1 MPYLIKSI
9 NGKYELRLKK
19 TNKLLGT
26 HETKKDAEKQI
37 KAIEL
42 TKGRKD
48 ADLYIKA
55 HEIADEKYGLPHS
68 ARKQQQI
75 TRIYKEL
82 GGRYTQDI
90 KPNQSSLKKWS
101 DEEWMTK
108 SGMPSRLTGERYLPS
123 RVIASLSDKDYK
135 ITSKAKKE
143 GMMKDIQFVPQPKKI
158 VEKIK
163 RIKKK

>member
-1 MPYLIKSI
+1 MPYIVNFV

-37 KAIEL
+37 QAIEL
-42 TKGRKD
+42 SKGRKD

-55 HEIADEKYGLPHS
+55 NEIADEKYGLPHS

-82 GGRYTQDI
+82 GGKYTQDI
-90 KPNQSSLKKWS
+90 KPNQKSLQDWTMQ
-101 DEEWMTK
+101 DWMTK
-108 SGMPSRLTGERYLPS
+108 SGMDSRITGERYLPKK
-123 RVIASLSDKDYK
+123 VILKLTKKEYDE
-135 ITSKAKKE
+135 TSKKKKE
-143 GMMKDIQFVPQPKKI
+143 GMKKGIQYVPQPKKI

-163 RIKKK
+163 KIKKK

>member
-1 MPYLIKSI
+1 MPYLIKSL

-19 TNKLLGT
+19 DNKLLGT

-37 KAIEL
+37 QAIEL
-42 TKGRKD
+42 SKGRKD

-55 HEIADEKYGLPHS
+55 TEIADEKYGLPHS

-82 GGRYTQDI
+82 GGRYTEDL
-90 KPNQSSLKKWS
+90 KPNQASLKKWTK
-101 DEEWMTK
+101 ENWMTK
-108 SGMPSRLTGERYLPS
+108 SGLPSSITGERYLPEK
-123 RVIASLSDKDYK
+123 VIMKLTEKEYNA
-135 ITSKAKKE
+135 TSKAKKE
-143 GMMKDIQFVPQPKKI
+143 GMAKGIQYVPQGKKI

-163 RIKKK
+163 KIKK

>member
-1 MPYLIKSI
+1 MPYLINFL

-37 KAIEL
+37 QAIEL
-42 TKGRKD
+42 SKGRKD

-82 GGRYTQDI
+82 GGRYTSDDL
-90 KPNQSSLKKWS
+90 KPNQKSLQVWTMQ
-101 DEEWMTK
+101 DWRTK
-108 SGMPSRLTGERYLPS
+108 SGLPSSITGERYLPRS
-123 RVIASLSDKDYK
+123 IIMKLTDKEYDA
-135 ITSKAKKE
+135 TSKAKKE
-143 GMMKDIQFVPQPKKI
+143 GMAKGVQYVKQPKKI
-158 VEKIK
+158 IEKIK
-163 RIKKK
+163 KIKN

>member
-1 MPYLIKSI
+1 MPYIVNFV

-37 KAIEL
+37 QAIEL
-42 TKGRKD
+42 SKGRKD

-55 HEIADEKYGLPHS
+55 NEIADEKYGLPHS

-82 GGRYTQDI
+82 GGRYTEDL
-90 KPNQSSLKKWS
+90 KPNQKSLKDWTMQ
-101 DEEWMTK
+101 DWQTA
-108 SGMPSRLTGERYLPS
+108 SGKPSLESGERYLPKA
-123 RVIASLSDKDYK
+123 ILKSLSKK
-135 ITSKAKKE
+135 EIEATNKAKKA
-143 GMMKDIQFVPQPKKI
+143 GMMQGNQFVPQPKKI
-158 VEKIK
+158 IEKIK
-163 RIKKK
+163 KIKKK